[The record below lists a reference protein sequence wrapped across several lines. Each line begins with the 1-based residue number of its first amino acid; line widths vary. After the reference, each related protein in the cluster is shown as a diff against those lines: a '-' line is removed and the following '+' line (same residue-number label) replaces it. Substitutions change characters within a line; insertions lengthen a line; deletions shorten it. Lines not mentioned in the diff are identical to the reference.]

1 MSFFPGDIVIV
12 EHTPQNNPTIT
23 KARPALIISL
33 SEFHNNNLDVIILP
47 ITSVVRI
54 DEPTDIIIN
63 NNESYFSQT
72 GLKVTSSIRC
82 GSICAFP
89 KQKVKRRIGTVP
101 QEILKQAVECV
112 TGLLVDCS

>member
-33 SEFHNNNLDVIILP
+33 PEFHNNNLDVIILP

-89 KQKVKRRIGTVP
+89 KQKIRGRIGSLP
-101 QEILKQAVECV
+101 QEILNQAIERVS
-112 TGLLVDCS
+112 GLFAD